1 MSQKKFQVPA
11 ILESFST
18 RKDRG
23 ASIRFSANELSDEDF
38 LILKQFQGNFGFL
51 LFKENEYSLQDI
63 PREDA
68 PDISK
73 SPAKRLRAAL
83 FVLHMQRGGTKEN
96 FEPFYLEQ
104 MEKVITHVKNKLD

>member
-1 MSQKKFQVPA
+1 MLQKKFQVPA

-23 ASIRFSANELSDEDF
+23 ASIRFSSNELSDEDF
-38 LILKQFQGNFGFL
+38 LILKQFQGTFGFL
-51 LFKENEYSLQDI
+51 LFKENNFTPQDI

-83 FVLHMQRGGTKEN
+83 FVLHMQQGGTKEN
-96 FEPFYLEQ
+96 FEPFYVEK
-104 MEKVITHVKNKLD
+104 MEKMIDHVKSKLD